1 MVKRKE
7 SYTAERVDNMR
18 GGDGSVI
25 VERLLTP
32 EELYEKGRLYA
43 ILTLEPGASIGYH
56 IHEGEM
62 ESFYLVSGK
71 AEYIDGDETVTLTPG
86 DTTLT
91 LSGDGHSVRSIGDT
105 ALVLVAQILYK

>member
-1 MVKRKE
+1 MVKKKG
-7 SYTAERVDNMR
+7 SYAPERVDNMR
-18 GGDGSVI
+18 SGDGFVT

-32 EELYEKGRLYA
+32 EELYDKGRLYA
-43 ILTLEPGASIGYH
+43 ILTLEPGSSIGFH
-56 IHEGEM
+56 LHEGEM
-62 ESFYLVSGK
+62 ESFYVVGGK
-71 AEYIDGDETVTLTPG
+71 AEYLDGDETVTLTPG